1 MVAKNTIAIEADRSG
16 DQYLTFLL
24 GEQHYGIP
32 VGSVREIIGY
42 QAFTEVP
49 NLPAYMKGIINLR
62 GSIIPLMD
70 LRLRFNETFKPYH
83 ERTCVIITELSG
95 ILIGLLVD
103 FLDDVVVMNAQDY
116 CDHPIVGLDEGNAYI
131 EKVGKHNDQLVFLL
145 STEKLIESQLS
156 DELCAQSDFS

>member
-1 MVAKNTIAIEADRSG
+1 MTAIKTIELETDMIG
-16 DQYLTFLL
+16 NQYLTFLL

-49 NLPAYMKGIINLR
+49 NLPVYMKGIINLR
-62 GSIIPLMD
+62 GNIIPLMD
-70 LRLRFNETFKPYH
+70 LRLRFNEAFKPYH
-83 ERTCVIITELSG
+83 DRTCVIITELGG

-103 FLDDVVVMNAQDY
+103 YLDDVVVMNAQDY

-131 EKVGKHNDQLVFLL
+131 EKVGKRNGQLVFLL

-156 DELCAQSDFS
+156 EALSTQSDFS

>member
-1 MVAKNTIAIEADRSG
+1 MAAKNTMVVEVDTSG

-42 QAFTEVP
+42 QAFTEIP
-49 NLPAYMKGIINLR
+49 NLPAYMMGIINLR

-95 ILIGLLVD
+95 NLIGLSVD
-103 FLDDVVVMNAQDY
+103 FLDDVIVINAQDY
-116 CDHPIVGLDEGNAYI
+116 CDHPIVGLDAGNAYI
-131 EKVGKHNDQLVFLL
+131 EKVGKRNGQLVFLL
-145 STEKLIESQLS
+145 SMEKLVEPQLS
-156 DELCAQSDFS
+156 EALYA